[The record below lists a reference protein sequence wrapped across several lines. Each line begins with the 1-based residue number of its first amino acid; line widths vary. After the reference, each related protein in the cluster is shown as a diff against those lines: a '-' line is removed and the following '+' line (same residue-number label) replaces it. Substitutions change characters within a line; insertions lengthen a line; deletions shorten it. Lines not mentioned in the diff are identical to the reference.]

1 MKITREGSGLF
12 RKYFVLTASIILA
25 SFAFLGISLS
35 LLVSGLWMNE
45 KLDALEENTFRVTE
59 STKLVLQSK
68 YFNTNTQVIMVCS
81 NLYQFSEA
89 ADADMFVINEEG
101 EVVYCKEIVAQGSS
115 WIVDG
120 KCLIHHPYKIRGEIL
135 ETIRE
140 NNIYRGQGNLDGI
153 LPNPHFVVACPI
165 FVGGKFVGAVVATQ
179 QVMGGL
185 LPYLISMLR
194 LFAVGVIITFL
205 FAFIL
210 VYLISYSLTK
220 PLRQMSSAARQYAAG
235 DFSARIT
242 VKRRHLYFDGKTE
255 VDELA
260 ESFNSMA
267 SALSRAEM
275 SRRNFVSN
283 VSHELK
289 TPMTIISGFI
299 DGILDGTIE
308 KAEYERCL
316 TVISDEV
323 KRLSRLVTGMLNI
336 SKIEEGEIDLNRVY
350 FDMVDMIFRTLLN
363 FEKVISDKSIDIIGL
378 EELAKEKVYADEDMI
393 NQVVYNLIDN
403 AVKFTPLGGYIHIF
417 FTADSEKVTV
427 KVRNSGKGIED
438 QEKEKIFERFYKVD
452 KSRSFDV
459 KSAGMGLHICKTL
472 VELHGG
478 KIDVEDKQ
486 GEYTEFFFTLP
497 KE

>member
-1 MKITREGSGLF
+1 MKITRKSSGLF

-45 KLDALEENTFRVTE
+45 KLDALEENTVRVTE

-68 YFNTNTQVIMVCS
+68 YFNPNTQVLMVCS

-89 ADADMFVINEEG
+89 IDADMFVINEVG
-101 EVVYCKEIVAQGSS
+101 EVVYCKEIVPQSS
-115 WIVDG
+115 EWVVDG
-120 KCLIHHPYKIRGEIL
+120 RCLIHHPYLIGGEVLESLQNDKI
-135 ETIRE
+135 
-140 NNIYRGQGNLDGI
+140 YKGQGNLDGI
-153 LPNPHFVVACPI
+153 LPNPHFIVACPI
-165 FVGGKFVGAVVATQ
+165 FAGNKFIGAVVATQ

-194 LFAVGVIITFL
+194 LFAVAVLVTFL

-210 VYLISYSLTK
+210 VYIISYSLTK
-220 PLRQMSSAARQYAAG
+220 PLRQMSTAAKQYAAG
-235 DFSARIT
+235 DFSARIS
-242 VKRRHLYFDGKTE
+242 VKHKHPYFDGKTE

-267 SALSRAEM
+267 SSLSRAEM

-289 TPMTIISGFI
+289 TPMTTIGGFI

-308 KAEYERCL
+308 RKEQEKYL
-316 TVISDEV
+316 SIISDEV

-336 SKIEEGEIDLNRVY
+336 SKIEEGEIDLEREY
-350 FDMVDMIFRTLLN
+350 FDMGEMIFRTLLS
-363 FEKVISDKSIDIIGL
+363 FEKIIFDRGIEIRGL
-378 EELAKEKVYADEDMI
+378 DEFAKEKVFADKDMI

-403 AVKFTPLGGYIHIF
+403 AVKFTHEGGYILIF
-417 FTADSEKVTV
+417 FNTDSEKVTV
-427 KVRNSGKGIED
+427 KVRNSGKGIDD
-438 QEKEKIFERFYKVD
+438 QEKDRIFERFYKVD

-459 KSAGMGLHICKTL
+459 KSAGMGLYICKTV

-478 KIDVEDKQ
+478 SIDVDAKE